1 MKYSKDI
8 TAVALKAFISAH
20 QFVKI
25 DYAFMA
31 AWSID
36 CHQATNNK
44 LFFEILK
51 NGFELQCRKPVARAK
66 ISPLYKWL
74 TEFESNL
81 LDYTKSTYD
90 MYQDTDLYISEG
102 YIKLDVFQS
111 DKAYWSSTQ
120 ANPIQSIK
128 FDFRASNYEYWDEFG
143 LVIQT
148 RSIYD
153 FLSNFNK
160 LHPSIEIPTLIIS

>member
-1 MKYSKDI
+1 MKYSKEI
-8 TAVALKAFISAH
+8 PAVAFKSFINAD
-20 QFVKI
+20 QLVKI
-25 DYAFMA
+25 DYAFMM

-36 CHQATNNK
+36 CHQATNDK
-44 LFFEILK
+44 LFFDILK
-51 NGFELQCRKPVARAK
+51 NGFELQCRKPVARSK

-111 DKAYWSSTQ
+111 DRAYGTHTNS
-120 ANPIQSIK
+120 IQFIK
-128 FDFRASNYEYWDEFG
+128 FDFRGSNYEYWDEFG
-143 LVIQT
+143 KVLQSRT
-148 RSIYD
+148 IYD
-153 FLSNFNK
+153 LLSNFHK
-160 LHPSIEIPTLIIS
+160 LHPSIEIPKLCIS